1 MKSANCCISVLLM
14 LPVFPTSPSK
24 ATMNLRK
31 APFSSNGSPPGSF
44 TAGNAPGGDP
54 FDENGAFLKFIVAF
68 DGLVG
73 KTGSISSTEMQ
84 QFADFILQVTYPP
97 NPIRHLD
104 NSLTSDQ
111 QAGRNFYFNIT
122 SDTVQTCNGC
132 HHLDPSLGFFGT
144 DGFSSFE
151 AETQDFKI
159 PHLRNAYQKV
169 GMFGMPALNSAI
181 NAGNNG
187 NQGPQV
193 RGFGFLHDGSV
204 DTLFRFHNA
213 TVFNGGFDP
222 NGGDTTRRQVEQFV
236 LAFDSNFAPIVGQQ
250 ITLTSTNAAT
260 VGPRIDLLLA
270 RAGQNECDV
279 VVKGTVGGVQRGAVR
294 VAGAATGFKTDRAAD
309 PLLTDAQVRNLA
321 TTAGQ
326 ELTYT
331 CVPPGSGIRIGI
343 DRDEDGCLDHDDARR
358 HDDHHDRC
366 SPMRRRERGRGRQH
380 RGRAGRGPVR
390 RGDPPVQP
398 AHPSRG
404 VRRERRRRLQHRRRP
419 QDGAV
424 RCGHDL
430 LRVHLQAVCLPVR
443 IATLGRFATARA
455 ARAYS
460 PW

>member
-1 MKSANCCISVLLM
+1 MRTRVRRRRRRASPLRSAWRSR
-14 LPVFPTSPSK
+14 PTARRSTSRRSARAPAACSAPPSSR
-24 ATMNLRK
+24 ATRSSR
-31 APFSSNGSPPGSF
+31 APRATPPAAGAGPAGSRRGGTRPSCSRASTTRTPSSTRRATPRARGRANAGPMHWRGDR
-44 TAGNAPGGDP
+44 TAGNAPGGAP
-54 FDENGAFLKFIVAF
+54 LDENGAFLKFIVAF

-73 KTGSISSTEMQ
+73 KAGSISSTEMQ
-84 QFADFILQVTYPP
+84 QFADFILQVTSPP

-104 NSLTSDQ
+104 DSLTSDQ

-132 HHLDPSLGFFGT
+132 HHLDPILGFFGT

-213 TVFNGGFDP
+213 TVFNGGVHP
-222 NGGDTTRRQVEQFV
+222 HAGGTPRPQAGPLPRGLGHQPTPSPAQPTTPT
-236 LAFDSNFAPIVGQQ
+236 N
-250 ITLTSTNAAT
+250 TNAAT

-294 VAGAATGFKTDRAAD
+294 VAGTSNLFKIDRAAD
-309 PLLTDAQVRNLA
+309 PLLTDAQMRNLA
-321 TTAGQ
+321 TTSGQ
-326 ELTYT
+326 ELTYS

-343 DRDEDGCLDHDDARR
+343 DRDQDGCL
-358 HDDHHDRC
+358 
-366 SPMRRRERGRGRQH
+366 
-380 RGRAGRGPVR
+380 
-390 RGDPPVQP
+390 
-398 AHPSRG
+398 
-404 VRRERRRRLQHRRRP
+404 
-419 QDGAV
+419 
-424 RCGHDL
+424 
-430 LRVHLQAVCLPVR
+430 
-443 IATLGRFATARA
+443 
-455 ARAYS
+455 
-460 PW
+460 